1 MVEVK
6 CPYSKTLK
14 DIPKNIGTN
23 AGTTLHTDS
32 MNAFIVCRVRELA
45 QAECENMMDT
55 TFDVARFGSV
65 ASFDDGSFKFSRPG
79 NTFTELIEFADRHKA
94 DGATITFHHVFDFTV
109 TRVHGNSCLGK
120 NNAPTEAYMGFTEG
134 SYR

>member
-1 MVEVK
+1 MQGQLFT
-6 CPYSKTLK
+6 C
-14 DIPKNIGTN
+14 G
-23 AGTTLHTDS
+23 LHECD
-32 MNAFIVCRVRELA
+32 FIVCRVRELA

-79 NTFTELIEFADRHKA
+79 NTFTELIEFDRHKA

-109 TRVHGNSCLGK
+109 TASMAMCLGK

>member
-1 MVEVK
+1 
-6 CPYSKTLK
+6 
-14 DIPKNIGTN
+14 
-23 AGTTLHTDS
+23 
-32 MNAFIVCRVRELA
+32 MNVIVCRVRELA

-79 NTFTELIEFADRHKA
+79 NTFTELIEFADTRLMVQRLLS
-94 DGATITFHHVFDFTV
+94 TTFSTSPSL
-109 TRVHGNSCLGK
+109 RPWQCCLGK